1 MKIKTETNKIGEIF
15 GNIRRHGKLI
25 QESKTSYGADVWELD
40 GITAR
45 LEDDGA
51 TWCLQSNDLIVRS
64 TLGGTPLYY
73 KGGSKQLDQLYTSLF
88 GIDEK

>member
-1 MKIKTETNKIGEIF
+1 MRIKTGTNKICEIC
-15 GNIRRHGKLI
+15 GNIRHHGKLV
-25 QESKTSYGADVWELD
+25 QQAKTSYGADVWELD

-51 TWCLQSNDLIVRS
+51 TWCLQSNDLTVRS

-73 KGGSKQLDQLYTSLF
+73 NGGSKQLDELYTSLF